1 MAFGKVQP
9 SYTTKT
15 IKCPYYR
22 TLVLLKKRKKE
33 NSGKRILKLS
43 VAPVGYVKPNKM
55 TNDKF
60 LFNKG
65 PPAVLLLLALVTVN
79 GAGRVN
85 YWLDSFYWF
94 GLGVGGS
101 GLYGRF
107 FSCFIFSPQETAGF
121 VFSFKCPFKKKI
133 RAIIRRQEFVQ
144 GSSPK
149 HLIPILGGS
158 PGRAA

>member
-1 MAFGKVQP
+1 
-9 SYTTKT
+9 
-15 IKCPYYR
+15 
-22 TLVLLKKRKKE
+22 
-33 NSGKRILKLS
+33 
-43 VAPVGYVKPNKM
+43 M

-94 GLGVGGS
+94 GLGVGAS

-121 VFSFKCPFKKKI
+121 VFSFKCPFKKKSE
-133 RAIIRRQEFVQ
+133 QSLE
-144 GSSPK
+144 
-149 HLIPILGGS
+149 
-158 PGRAA
+158 GRNLYKGAPQNT